1 MACAHMTNW
10 TFLRWLLLSFKREF
24 EVDDSL
30 RVFEVISSSYL
41 ELSTD
46 QAMKESAKEAAKL
59 FQKDGGD
66 VYLAHGYYQQPYM
79 VTGGSV
85 RADQSS
91 YNMEYT
97 FEVFICVAIL
107 LSHKEQ
113 FMQSPEPG
121 DLYTCVNR

>member
-66 VYLAHGYYQQPYM
+66 VYLACGYYHIWLQVVVLEQTRVHTTWSIHLKCSYVLPSCYHTRNSSCSHLSL
-79 VTGGSV
+79 VTCTLV
-85 RADQSS
+85 
-91 YNMEYT
+91 
-97 FEVFICVAIL
+97 
-107 LSHKEQ
+107 
-113 FMQSPEPG
+113 
-121 DLYTCVNR
+121 